1 MSSSGKPLILICND
15 DGFYSPGIQAL
26 AEVGQQFGDIVVI
39 APDRQQ
45 SAVGHSITISTPLR
59 ANKVKMQSGID
70 AIAVN
75 GTPADCI
82 KLAHDKLLDRKPDLV
97 LSGINHGSNAGI
109 NIIYSGT
116 VSAATEATILG
127 YPAIAVS
134 CVDYAEDADLSGC
147 QQAAA
152 LVVDFVLKNGLPR
165 GITLNVNAPSGPMKE
180 LVWTKQADSRYVEEY
195 DGRVDPFNRPY
206 YWMTGKF
213 ELLENG
219 NDLDVSVIEQ
229 GKASVTPI
237 QYDLTAHKFFESI
250 KNNSFEANRA
260 DKK

>member
-1 MSSSGKPLILICND
+1 MSDTKRPLILICND

-26 AEVGQQFGDIVVI
+26 AEVAMRYGNVRVI

-45 SAVGHSITISTPLR
+45 SAVGHSISISNPLR
-59 ANKVKMQSGID
+59 ANKVKMPSGID
-70 AIAVN
+70 ATAVN

-82 KLAHDKLLDRKPDLV
+82 KLAHDKLMDEKPDLV

-134 CVDYAEDADLSGC
+134 CADFTEDADLSGC
-147 QQAAA
+147 QEAAA
-152 LVVDFVLKNGLPR
+152 KVIEYVFKNGLPK
-165 GITLNVNAPSGPMKE
+165 GITLNVNAPAGPLKG
-180 LVWTKQADSRYVEEY
+180 LVWTKQADSRYIEEY
-195 DGRVDPFNRPY
+195 DGRIDPFNKPY

-219 NDLDVSVIEQ
+219 SDLDVSVIEA

-237 QYDLTAHKFFESI
+237 QYDLTAHAFFHEI
-250 KNNSFEANRA
+250 KKSPLL
-260 DKK
+260 